1 VEVIAIAD
9 DATGALETGAQF
21 AAAAVETTV
30 TFGRGA
36 FEERT
41 AIVADTESRHV
52 SPPLACRRVVRI
64 AARARVAGVRHV
76 YKKTDST
83 LRGNIAAEFRA
94 LLRVFAG
101 WPLVYVPAYPK
112 LARTVTD
119 GVLHVGGKPLS
130 ETEFAADRRNPV
142 SESSIP
148 RLLRELAGEGIA
160 VAPAGADLESL
171 DARVIVCDGDSDRD
185 LERTA
190 AALSRC
196 EGPRIVAGTGGFA
209 GHWARSISVTRAFR
223 PPGAG
228 RARRILVASG
238 SLHPASLAQ
247 IGRAARAGLRVQ
259 TLTADPRDE
268 RSAVKALSEETWSA
282 LAVSPE
288 GQGDPAGI
296 AAKMGRI
303 VRRTVEAADTDALV
317 VFGGDTLFAILNA
330 LGVKSLEPAGEVLPG
345 VPVST
350 IRLPGRTIRLVTKA
364 GGFGEPD
371 ILQIIR
377 RHLENPR

>member
-1 VEVIAIAD
+1 
-9 DATGALETGAQF
+9 
-21 AAAAVETTV
+21 
-30 TFGRGA
+30 
-36 FEERT
+36 
-41 AIVADTESRHV
+41 
-52 SPPLACRRVVRI
+52 
-64 AARARVAGVRHV
+64 
-76 YKKTDST
+76 
-83 LRGNIAAEFRA
+83 
-94 LLRVFAG
+94 
-101 WPLVYVPAYPK
+101 
-112 LARTVTD
+112 
-119 GVLHVGGKPLS
+119 
-130 ETEFAADRRNPV
+130 
-142 SESSIP
+142 
-148 RLLRELAGEGIA
+148 
-160 VAPAGADLESL
+160 
-171 DARVIVCDGDSDRD
+171 
-185 LERTA
+185 
-190 AALSRC
+190 
-196 EGPRIVAGTGGFA
+196 
-209 GHWARSISVTRAFR
+209 
-223 PPGAG
+223 
-228 RARRILVASG
+228 
-238 SLHPASLAQ
+238 
-247 IGRAARAGLRVQ
+247 VQ